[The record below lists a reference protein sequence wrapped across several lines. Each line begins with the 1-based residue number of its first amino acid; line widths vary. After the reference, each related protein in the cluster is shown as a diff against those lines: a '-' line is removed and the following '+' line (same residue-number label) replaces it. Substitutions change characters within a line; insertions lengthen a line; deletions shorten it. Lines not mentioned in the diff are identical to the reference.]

1 MNLYEFYHTI
11 NILCGF
17 TIFIFCACRLGARQW
32 KWQQLEFWVNL
43 ILLPSA
49 VAMVVSPVPSAN
61 VLIFRLG
68 VAMYFA
74 AQTWTKPKNRAKK
87 RVFKPSGSLPDF
99 FTLIL
104 KEIK

>member
-74 AQTWTKPKNRAKK
+74 AQTWKIWRLQRHYRTLKSPETKKSRKK
-87 RVFKPSGSLPDF
+87 ARV
-99 FTLIL
+99 
-104 KEIK
+104 

>member
-43 ILLPSA
+43 ILLPS
-49 VAMVVSPVPSAN
+49 
-61 VLIFRLG
+61 

-74 AQTWTKPKNRAKK
+74 AQTWKIWRLQRHYRTLKSPKTKKSRKK
-87 RVFKPSGSLPDF
+87 ARV
-99 FTLIL
+99 
-104 KEIK
+104 

>member
-61 VLIFRLG
+61 VLIFRL
-68 VAMYFA
+68 
-74 AQTWTKPKNRAKK
+74 KPLQNPKINLNLVIPANA
-87 RVFKPSGSLPDF
+87 G
-99 FTLIL
+99 I
-104 KEIK
+104 